1 MPFWR
6 RRGLG
11 EWVPLAPGMLLAR
24 FWDSFTRSPVASW
37 DLQGGKMEKKGIS
50 IPRARVGGSAG
61 ACTAPRFAALPL
73 PRWLF
78 FIFVSVLK
86 PGLFLG
92 N

>member
-1 MPFWR
+1 MGASCSGDTPSLI
-6 RRGLG
+6 LG
-11 EWVPLAPGMLLAR
+11 PLHPLPGCQLGPA
-24 FWDSFTRSPVASW
+24 
-37 DLQGGKMEKKGIS
+37 GGKKGKKGIS